1 MPEKTQ
7 LYLITPA
14 SFALDDF
21 SNTLRETLSA
31 GPVACLQLR
40 MKNCSLSDVRQ
51 AAKTFLPICS
61 ENDVA
66 LLINDHAEIALEVGA
81 DGAHLGQGDGDVRA
95 ARALLGIDAMIGV
108 TCHNSRHLAFEAGEQ
123 GADYVAFGSFFPTDT
138 KDVAHT
144 ATPDILT
151 SWVEIIEI
159 PCVAIGGIKV
169 DNCSALVEA
178 GANFIAVSS
187 GVWDYS
193 DGPKAA
199 VEAFNKVFDDIFE
212 KMEND

>member
-21 SNTLRETLSA
+21 SNTLWETLSA

-40 MKNCSLSDVRQ
+40 MKDCSLSTVRQ
-51 AAKTFLPICS
+51 AAETLLPICF

-66 LLINDHAEIALEVGA
+66 LLINDHVEIAREVGA
-81 DGAHLGQGDGDVRA
+81 DGVHLGQGDGDVRA

-123 GADYVAFGSFFPTDT
+123 GADYVAFGAFFPTDT
-138 KDVAHT
+138 KDVTHT

-169 DNCSALVEA
+169 DNCSVLIET

-187 GVWDYS
+187 GVWNYA

-199 VEAFNKVFDDIFE
+199 VQAFNKVIDEVFE
-212 KMEND
+212 ERKDA